1 MKIVIVV
8 LFVASLLLFACT
20 KPVVEE
26 PSKFVAKDVDNR
38 SMSLTGEW
46 LLLEGEM
53 RFAAASG
60 NSFLKYDHF
69 GPGRTTSSLRYEGS
83 RFNLEEL
90 VQDTTTWSFY
100 NPLPGNS
107 YCTFVLNNDTLHPYS
122 LNVNSM
128 GYSIFEYENA
138 TAATM
143 QLGGSARQ
151 VQAFVADYANKIM
164 EAHVQWVV
172 CSINGQSWEYFS
184 ILKFKKIKE
193 W

>member
-1 MKIVIVV
+1 MKIVLLV
-8 LFVASLLLFACT
+8 LCSVSLLHFSCT
-20 KPVVEE
+20 KPVVDE
-26 PSKFVAKDVDNR
+26 PAKIVATDTDNR
-38 SMSLTGEW
+38 KMPLTGKW

-83 RFNLEEL
+83 RFNFEEL
-90 VQDTTTWSFY
+90 VKDTTTWSFY
-100 NPLPGNS
+100 KPLPGNS
-107 YCTFVLNNDTLHPYS
+107 YSTFVLNNDTLHPYS
-122 LNVNSM
+122 LNGNSR

-151 VQAFVADYANKIM
+151 VEAFVADYANKIM
-164 EAHVQWVV
+164 EAHVQWVD
-172 CSINGQSWEYFS
+172 CSINGQSWHYFS
-184 ILKFKKIKE
+184 ILKFKKIEE